1 MISKDI
7 ISNLT
12 EKYLE
17 DNGLFLVDISINQEN
32 DIEVAIESDQNVDIK
47 HCVDLSHIIEA
58 GLNREEEDYSLTV
71 TSAGLDQPFKVLR
84 QYLKFKGQ
92 EVEIVLKSG
101 CKIVAV
107 LEDATQEQITVGY
120 EKLVKVEGKKKR
132 ERIAVKETYK
142 YEEIKSTKPFI
153 NFR

>member
-7 ISNLT
+7 ISNLI

-17 DNGLFLVDISINQEN
+17 DNGLFLVDITINQEN
-32 DIEVAIESDQNVDIK
+32 DIEVAVESDQHIDIK

-58 GLNREEEDYSLTV
+58 GVNRDDNDYSLTV

-84 QYLKFKGQ
+84 QYLKFIGQ

-101 CKIVAV
+101 GKFVAT
-107 LEDATQEQITVGY
+107 LEDATSEQITISY

>member
-1 MISKDI
+1 
-7 ISNLT
+7 
-12 EKYLE
+12 
-17 DNGLFLVDISINQEN
+17 
-32 DIEVAIESDQNVDIK
+32 VAIESDQNVDIK

-101 CKIVAV
+101 GKIVAV